1 MKFARNFCVLE
12 PIKKQEIFIFGTMG
26 IYKKMRTLGP
36 HFLMKNLGLIYL
48 SYF

>member
-26 IYKKMRTLGP
+26 TYKKNEDL
-36 HFLMKNLGLIYL
+36 LVLISL
-48 SYF
+48 